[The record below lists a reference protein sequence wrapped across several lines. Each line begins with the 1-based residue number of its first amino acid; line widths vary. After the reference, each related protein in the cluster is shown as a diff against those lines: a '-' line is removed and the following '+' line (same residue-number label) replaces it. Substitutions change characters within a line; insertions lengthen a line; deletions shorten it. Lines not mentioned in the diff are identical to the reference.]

1 MLAEAT
7 ASHHARAGSGPR
19 PLPVEL
25 APAVPAPQKPPSI
38 GPQLEAIAE
47 MNKGGDPVDL
57 LNRAARRKG
66 WTLAIAMT
74 LFVACAVLGVL
85 VATGIVVLR

>member
-1 MLAEAT
+1 MLAEA
-7 ASHHARAGSGPR
+7 AAAEQPVSDSGPKR
-19 PLPVEL
+19 LPVE
-25 APAVPAPQKPPSI
+25 APAQKPPSI

-47 MNKGGDPVDL
+47 MNRGGDPVEL

-66 WTLAIAMT
+66 WTLAISMT
-74 LFVACAVLGVL
+74 LFVAAAVFGVL